1 MNILFFFHFR
11 YLRHLAWK
19 EERQKRTEAG
29 DTAGDSLG
37 QEFVPL
43 PHSRKLMMDAS
54 ETASYPTV
62 HTVDDSYSDQSETV
76 MEEVSPGVTKKPSTQ
91 LDTENVTSDWL
102 ETDLLSWDDK
112 PKEESD
118 WPTLTEEDDPWS
130 VCGTKSSEDFWG
142 ETSSSSDITP
152 EITQKHRQESKGK
165 GGEKQNVSSDAA
177 LATDPGCK
185 SKIATETKQESLQ
198 STDKLY
204 PSIIEEEDEKPLSQ
218 PTASSHSHTEVE
230 EPKTSEK
237 KEIIDRRCLDEDNQG
252 ICTATVVF
260 S

>member
-29 DTAGDSLG
+29 DTARDSLG
-37 QEFVPL
+37 QDFVSL
-43 PHSRKLMMDAS
+43 PQSRTLMMDVS
-54 ETASYPTV
+54 ETASYPTA
-62 HTVDDSYSDQSETV
+62 HTVDDSYSGQSDTV

-91 LDTENVTSDWL
+91 LDTENVTSDWP

-118 WPTLTEEDDPWS
+118 WPTLGEEDDPWS

-152 EITQKHRQESKGK
+152 EITQKDRQESNGK
-165 GGEKQNVSSDAA
+165 RGEKQKASSDAP
-177 LATDPGCK
+177 LATDPGCR

-198 STDKLY
+198 SIDK
-204 PSIIEEEDEKPLSQ
+204 PSSSKIEEEDDKPLSQ
-218 PTASSHSHTEVE
+218 PAASSHFRTEVE
-230 EPKTSEK
+230 KPKTIKTTEV
-237 KEIIDRRCLDEDNQG
+237 IDPRWLDEENQG